1 MGGVICLELGSTKPD
16 NFDEILTMLKDIV
29 DNKNNYSLI
38 IAQLDSGYDKPIIY
52 SINPLITEQN
62 GIYKIEISY
71 VNKNFSGVRVVH
83 TFNSKDS
90 TYTYSRAER
99 AIANYFDVTQLR
111 DRVIA
116 LEQKLNK
123 ITQTE

>member
-1 MGGVICLELGSTKPD
+1 MEGVICLELGSTKPD

-38 IAQLDSGYDKPIIY
+38 ITQLDSGYDKPIIY

-71 VNKNFSGVRVVH
+71 VNKDF
-83 TFNSKDS
+83 
-90 TYTYSRAER
+90 
-99 AIANYFDVTQLR
+99 
-111 DRVIA
+111 
-116 LEQKLNK
+116 
-123 ITQTE
+123 